1 MEQDATPQS
10 RIPTNIA
17 DEMRQSYM
25 DYAMSV
31 IIGRALPDV
40 RDGLKPANRRVLYGM
55 QQMGLQPGRPY
66 RKCAK
71 IVGEVMGNYH
81 PHGDQAIYDTLVRMA
96 QPFNMRAPLV
106 DGQGNFGSV
115 DGDPPAAQRYTEA
128 RLTRLGASMMEDI
141 EKETVDFQPTYDDSS
156 VEPTVL
162 PTVLPN
168 LLVNGAAGIAVGMAT
183 NIPPHNLGEV
193 VDAITFLLENQDLTP
208 DERLEATIARI
219 HGPDFP
225 TAGFI
230 MGREGILQAYR
241 TGRGSVV
248 MRARAE
254 IEVRKNDR
262 ESIVITE
269 IPYQVNKARL
279 IEKIADLARDE
290 RVRGIADVRDESDR
304 QGMRIVVDVKKGE
317 PAQVVLNNLYKHT
330 PLQDTF
336 GVIFLAIVDQRPR
349 VLNILEACELF
360 IDFRRDVVRRRTA
373 YELRKAEARAHV
385 LEGFAIALD
394 HLDEVIALIR
404 AARTP
409 EVAKQGLLARF
420 ALSEIQADEILKL
433 QLQRLTGLERQK
445 IVDELAE
452 LRPAHRRPQGHP
464 RLAEADRRDRRRR
477 AAAGARR
484 ARATRAA
491 RRSWAPRT
499 RSRSRTSSR
508 TRTWRSRSRTRG
520 YIKRTSIT
528 SYRAQRRGGRGRMG
542 MKTKDEDFVS
552 NLFIASTHSYI
563 LIFTNRGRIY
573 WLKVHEIPDVGPQ
586 GKGKA
591 IVNLVQLQAGEKIA
605 AFCAVRDFGS
615 GRLRAPR
622 HPPGHRQEDRARRLL
637 EPAPLAGS
645 SPSRSRTDDQL
656 IDAVLTSGEDELLIG
671 TATGMA
677 IHFSEKDVRPMGRTA
692 YGVKGIE
699 LDEGDAVVSLAGGPG
714 GRHRPD
720 RDPQRLRQADDPRRV
735 PHPEPG
741 RQGAHRHQGLRSQR
755 ARGGGELP
763 AGRRTGDADHRK
775 GYDHPAEHGGDL
787 DDRPQHPGCPPDPA
801 RRGRPPRLGRPPGR
815 TRRRRREPGGPGGRG
830 SRSVQGGSMRE
841 RTTALA
847 VALGLAVAGLACS
860 SPEKNVVNQYFGALR
875 ANDQGTLTS
884 FAMVA
889 FDQKVDDFKVV
900 SVGPGT
906 TTPATLPDL
915 VKKAA
920 EVEAQQKA
928 NEKEYRAWG
937 NDLAVYP
944 KLDRMRDV
952 AVEGRQDAGRP
963 AGDRGQVRRVPGEGP
978 RAQEGRVRR
987 QGRGR
992 AREAQRR
999 ALRRPGRRHRDPR
1012 PARCSRRTWTST

>member
-1 MEQDATPQS
+1 MEQDPTAHS

-128 RLTRLGASMMEDI
+128 RLARLGASMMEDI

-208 DERLEATIARI
+208 DERLEAMIARI
-219 HGPDFP
+219 QGPDFP

-241 TGRGSVV
+241 TGRGSVI

-279 IEKIADLARDE
+279 IEKIADLARDD

-304 QGMRIVVDVKKGE
+304 QGMRVVVDVKKGE

-330 PLQDTF
+330 QLQDTF

-349 VLNILEACELF
+349 VLNILDACELF
-360 IDFRRDVVRRRTA
+360 VDFRRDVVRRRTA

-452 LRPAHRRPQGHP
+452 LRLRIADLKDILGSAKRIDAIVGEELRQVRDTHADPRRTQIVGAANEIAVED
-464 RLAEADRRDRRRR
+464 LIADEDV
-477 AAAGARR
+477 AISI
-484 ARATRAA
+484 TH
-491 RRSWAPRT
+491 T
-499 RSRSRTSSR
+499 
-508 TRTWRSRSRTRG
+508 G

-542 MKTKDEDFVS
+542 MKTKDADFVS

-591 IVNLVQLQAGEKIA
+591 IVNLVQLSGGEKLA

-615 GRLRAPR
+615 GGFVLLATRRGIVKKTELAAFSYPR
-622 HPPGHRQEDRARRLL
+622 
-637 EPAPLAGS
+637 
-645 SPSRSRTDDQL
+645 PSGIIALSVEEGDQL
-656 IDAVLTSGEDELLIG
+656 IDAVLTTGEDELLIG
-671 TATGMA
+671 TETGMA
-677 IHFSEKDVRPMGRTA
+677 IHFSEKDARPMGRTA

-699 LDEGDAVVSLAGGPG
+699 LDEGDAVVSLQVVRAGGTVLTVTRNGYGKRTTLDEYRIQSRGGKGLIDIKASDRNGPVVGVNFLRGEEQVMLITEKGMIIRLNTAEISTIGRNTQGVRLIQLEEGDHLVSVARLADREEDDESLGDPTGGGPG
-714 GRHRPD
+714 VSKE
-720 RDPQRLRQADDPRRV
+720 DP
-735 PHPEPG
+735 
-741 RQGAHRHQGLRSQR
+741 
-755 ARGGGELP
+755 
-763 AGRRTGDADHRK
+763 
-775 GYDHPAEHGGDL
+775 
-787 DDRPQHPGCPPDPA
+787 
-801 RRGRPPRLGRPPGR
+801 
-815 TRRRRREPGGPGGRG
+815 
-830 SRSVQGGSMRE
+830 
-841 RTTALA
+841 
-847 VALGLAVAGLACS
+847 
-860 SPEKNVVNQYFGALR
+860 
-875 ANDQGTLTS
+875 
-884 FAMVA
+884 
-889 FDQKVDDFKVV
+889 
-900 SVGPGT
+900 
-906 TTPATLPDL
+906 
-915 VKKAA
+915 
-920 EVEAQQKA
+920 
-928 NEKEYRAWG
+928 
-937 NDLAVYP
+937 
-944 KLDRMRDV
+944 
-952 AVEGRQDAGRP
+952 
-963 AGDRGQVRRVPGEGP
+963 
-978 RAQEGRVRR
+978 
-987 QGRGR
+987 
-992 AREAQRR
+992 
-999 ALRRPGRRHRDPR
+999 
-1012 PARCSRRTWTST
+1012 